1 MTVLTAFPTVNT
13 LDLFL
18 LLTLLAV
25 AVYSLYVVIRLR
37 RTRELFPSRFLY
49 PGNCEPEDCI
59 DPDGFIDYIL
69 PRLTLLSSMFFVM
82 TLAFCGKLYAFP
94 ESGSLLTELPT
105 LFLPVGVF
113 LWYCV
118 VLNKSSKNFW

>member
-1 MTVLTAFPTVNT
+1 MTVLTALPTINT

-25 AVYSLYVVIRLR
+25 AVYSLYLVIRLR

-69 PRLTLLSSMFFVM
+69 PRLTLLSSIFFVM
-82 TLAFCGKLYAFP
+82 TLAPKRLIH
-94 ESGSLLTELPT
+94 
-105 LFLPVGVF
+105 
-113 LWYCV
+113 
-118 VLNKSSKNFW
+118 